1 MNLTSSAHTVVRTLS
16 KIEYD
21 QLTSRQ
27 SIDSITTDRTTAVE
41 EEDFQSVSLDTYPP
55 KYKDLSLEIYN
66 TPPTNNFNA
75 SIDSIEN
82 HYMKKSSSILSMSK
96 QKRRWLIFRKVTYI
110 VIMNA
115 AIPIALY
122 YILKSHLPT
131 VWALVLSST
140 PTIISV
146 IIQAIFMRRIDSI
159 GVAVIFGTHDI
170 HDVSKMSYLLKLY
183 FIGFILSVLLAV
195 LNGDPKLLLLR
206 ESFV

>member
-1 MNLTSSAHTVVRTLS
+1 MNLTSSAHTVVRTIS
-16 KIEYD
+16 EIEYD

-27 SIDSITTDRTTAVE
+27 SIASITTDRTTAVE
-41 EEDFQSVSLDTYPP
+41 EDFQSIPLDTYPP
-55 KYKDLSLEIYN
+55 KYKDLSLEIHN
-66 TPPTNNFNA
+66 TIPANNFDM

-82 HYMKKSSSILSMSK
+82 HYMRGTSIMSMSK
-96 QKRRWLIFRKVTYI
+96 SKRRWLIFRKVTYI

-159 GVAVIFGTHDI
+159 GIAVIFGTRHI
-170 HDVSKMSYLLKLY
+170 LHQRKYLLHPY
-183 FIGFILSVLLAV
+183 
-195 LNGDPKLLLLR
+195 
-206 ESFV
+206 